1 MWGQEASPAS
11 AQGRRAMPAA
21 VPVSGTRSMLGGPVG
36 SEGGR
41 QSKAPRGCLLVVPLV
56 ASDIPKEQYA
66 CMPI

>member
-1 MWGQEASPAS
+1 
-11 AQGRRAMPAA
+11 MPAA
-21 VPVSGTRSMLGGPVG
+21 VPVSGTRSMPGGPVG